1 MLFRSL
7 FHKAL
12 AVAALGLAAAGGAQA
27 RDVYWSV
34 GIDAAPGVSVG
45 VGNHRPVVVQPAPV
59 YVTPPPVIYTQP
71 QVVYTQPQV
80 LYPNGYLAPVVVHQ
94 PQYYGHRHHGG
105 HHWRGHGGHGGDH
118 WRSHGGHGHGHGK
131 HGNRHRGHD

>member
-45 VGNHRPVVVQPAPV
+45 VGNSRPVIVQPAPV
-59 YVTPPPVIYTQP
+59 YVAPPPVVYAPPP
-71 QVVYTQPQV
+71 QVVYAPAPQV
-80 LYPNGYLAPVVVHQ
+80 VYPAGYLAARPVIVQGPV
-94 PQYYGHRHHGG
+94 YRAYGGHYHGQHWRAHGG
-105 HHWRGHGGHGGDH
+105 RGHGGKHRH
-118 WRSHGGHGHGHGK
+118 W
-131 HGNRHRGHD
+131 D

>member
-45 VGNHRPVVVQPAPV
+45 VGNHRPVIVQPAPV
-59 YVTPPPVIYTQP
+59 YVAPPPVVYAPPP
-71 QVVYTQPQV
+71 QVVSAPA
-80 LYPNGYLAPVVVHQ
+80 PPVVSRGSRAARPVGVQ
-94 PQYYGHRHHGG
+94 GPVYRAYGG
-105 HHWRGHGGHGGDH
+105 HWHGQ
-118 WRSHGGHGHGHGK
+118 GK
-131 HGNRHRGHD
+131 H

>member
-45 VGNHRPVVVQPAPV
+45 VGNHRPVIVQPAPV
-59 YVTPPPVIYTQP
+59 YVAPPPVVYAPPP
-71 QVVYTQPQV
+71 QVVYAPPV
-80 LYPNGYLAPVVVHQ
+80 VAYPGYLAARPVVVHG
-94 PQYYGHRHHGG
+94 PVYRAYGGHRHH
-105 HHWRGHGGHGGDH
+105 HHWRGHGGN
-118 WRSHGGHGHGHGK
+118 GHHGK
-131 HGNRHRGHD
+131 HWKKHRHWD

>member
-34 GIDAAPGVSVG
+34 GVHASPGVVVG

-59 YVTPPPVIYTQP
+59 YAVPPVIYAPPPVVYTPPPV
-71 QVVYTQPQV
+71 VYPS
-80 LYPNGYLAPVVVHQ
+80 GYLAGPVIVQ
-94 PQYYGHRHHGG
+94 APAYRGYPSYGHG
-105 HHWRGHGGHGGDH
+105 HHWR
-118 WRSHGGHGHGHGK
+118 SHGHGHGHGYGNGK
-131 HGNRHRGHD
+131 HWKHHRHHD